1 MFQFTFLIISG
12 LVSSPT
18 NGRKGEAVDQYDVST
33 TRRNRAKVRFLASV
47 FLNLV
52 CFILETLKIHF
63 VHLAYR

>member
-33 TRRNRAKVRFLASV
+33 TRRNCAKVRFLASV
-47 FLNLV
+47 FLSLA
-52 CFILETLKIHF
+52 CFILETLTIHF
-63 VHLAYR
+63 VH